1 MAEATRGLVCLPPH
15 PEGVSAMSARELLR
29 RLRRNIENSRTPI
42 GRAAYWL
49 RTHTVDRYH
58 IVDIRSPRNGYAWG
72 WIDRSEV
79 MLFAAFAVLADFM
92 ENEYPGCV
100 DWNHSPEMREQ
111 HLELLALNRWWTVDR
126 APARDADDG
135 TTDAMDDKD
144 QAMLLRLMAVRG
156 ILWT

>member
-1 MAEATRGLVCLPPH
+1 M
-15 PEGVSAMSARELLR
+15 ELLR
-29 RLRRNIENSRTPI
+29 RLRRSIENSRTPI

-79 MLFAAFAVLADFM
+79 MLFACFAVLVDFM
-92 ENEYPGCV
+92 ESEYPGCV
-100 DWNHSPEMREQ
+100 DWAHSSEIGAQ
-111 HLELLALNRWWTVDR
+111 DAELHTLYDWWTKDR
-126 APARDADDG
+126 ATERDADDG